1 MTTVKFLDFIS
12 VMIENKREVQFVE
25 DAPVIFT
32 HKQILAFLTE
42 MKQFAI
48 PEEVIKILILA
59 RKFRLSL
66 QYMEITN
73 APFVIEFFTNAIDA
87 NAYDIAFYLL
97 KVYEDEIFANY
108 LKAIQTHVKSYQM
121 NKKFLKSKLHMSKM
135 LLPIF
140 NFNQAKVFL
149 E

>member
-1 MTTVKFLDFIS
+1 
-12 VMIENKREVQFVE
+12 
-25 DAPVIFT
+25 
-32 HKQILAFLTE
+32 
-42 MKQFAI
+42 
-48 PEEVIKILILA
+48 
-59 RKFRLSL
+59 
-66 QYMEITN
+66 MEITN

-140 NFNQAKVFL
+140 NFN
-149 E
+149 